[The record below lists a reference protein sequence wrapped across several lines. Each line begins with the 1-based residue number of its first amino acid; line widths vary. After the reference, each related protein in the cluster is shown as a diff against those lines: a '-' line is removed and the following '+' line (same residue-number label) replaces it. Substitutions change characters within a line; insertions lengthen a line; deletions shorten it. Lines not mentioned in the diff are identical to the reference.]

1 MKKKLI
7 LFIILFYSLIS
18 KAQTFEQSLNSDK
31 VQWKFYCLTPSPL
44 ERAGVRL
51 GQKFPATVPGTVH
64 LDLLDNKLI
73 PDPFYADNEK
83 RLQWIDTLDWV
94 YETTFDV
101 DSNLFEQGNIE
112 LQFDG
117 LDTYA
122 DVYLN
127 DEKIIT
133 ADNMFVKWNEKLKW
147 GRRMQHKLKLKNN
160 QLKIIFHSTLKEAK
174 KIKEAFE
181 KEHGYELPEGERVF
195 VRKAQYQFGWDFAP
209 KFLGCGIWKG
219 VKIIGWDYIHVK
231 QYSIAISKI
240 FPIDSALIKIKF
252 EGEYSLPKFE
262 DSIFKYYCPR
272 KFHSY
277 LVVKHSDEVQKIS
290 FSRSPRINSIHDSLE
305 FVIHKIKK
313 WNCNSFDSVQL
324 DSLNLSFEASF
335 LFSETNR
342 RIQTEE
348 IGKVEIA
355 IRKIEFIQ
363 QKDSIGES
371 FYFKLNGKPVFIKG
385 ANWVP
390 ADVFLPRVSHEK
402 YRNLLTVAK
411 DAGINMLRVWGG
423 GIYEDEYF
431 YHLCDSLGIMVWQDL
446 PFACSMY
453 PSPLNFFDTIPI
465 IDSISGEVLGYE
477 AVERKIFYELKK
489 QNISKPGFYC
499 GNNEIDEGWKNWGW
513 QEQYHYSKKDST
525 EIWNN
530 YKELFEEFIP
540 NTLKEMGCDIPYIP
554 SSPKFGWGH
563 KESLTD
569 GDSHYWGVWW
579 GMEPYEIYKKRVP
592 RFASEYGMQSLPC
605 LETIRKF
612 APDSSLRINS
622 VAMRNHQKH
631 PTGFE
636 NLDGYLKYYG
646 FKVNGGLVKGRKV
659 IPEYGKGNPDA
670 MDSTNVVG
678 GQTPTTASDLKGS
691 PKLNANPTL
700 KEFEDYINAT
710 QQLQADALRTAIEA
724 HMKAQPR
731 CMGTI
736 LWQLNEPWP
745 GASWSL
751 IDYYGNKK
759 KAYYEVQKLFKEKK

>member
-1 MKKKLI
+1 MKPI
-7 LFIILFYSLIS
+7 LFLLLLSCFSVQ
-18 KAQTFEQSLNSDK
+18 AQNIKQSLNSDK
-31 VQWKFYCLTPSPL
+31 MQWKFYCTTNC
-44 ERAGVRL
+44 EFGKA
-51 GQKFPATVPGTVH
+51 GQKFSATVPGTIH

-101 DSNLFEQGNIE
+101 DSNLFKQNNIE

-133 ADNMFVKWNEKLKW
+133 ADNMFVKWNEQVKEHLK
-147 GRRMQHKLKLKNN
+147 QKNN

-174 KIKEAFE
+174 KLKAKFE

-209 KFLGCGIWKG
+209 KFLGCGIWRN
-219 VKIIGWDYIHVK
+219 VKLMGIMELKIENVK
-231 QYSIAISKI
+231 LE
-240 FPIDSALIKIKF
+240 IDSFNKQNDFAYTHVIISYENLKQEIFTGEDFNATDVWLKF
-252 EGEYSLPKFE
+252 KNLTTKQELHFVNRNHFTSSG
-262 DSIFKYYCPR
+262 
-272 KFHSY
+272 
-277 LVVKHSDEVQKIS
+277 S
-290 FSRSPRINSIHDSLE
+290 FSFPLK
-305 FVIHKIKK
+305 FIKK
-313 WNCNSFDSVQL
+313 DFWNCNSEGSPILNEFKISISNDSIHYITQK
-324 DSLNLSFEASF
+324 
-335 LFSETNR
+335 
-342 RIQTEE
+342 IK
-348 IGKVEIA
+348 IG
-355 IRKIEFIQ
+355 IRKVDFIQ

-371 FYFKLNGKPVFIKG
+371 FYFKLNGKPIFIKG

-390 ADVFLPRVSHEK
+390 ADVFLPRVSHQK
-402 YRNLLTVAK
+402 YRTLLTAAK
-411 DAGINMLRVWGG
+411 EAGMNMLRVWGG
-423 GIYEDEYF
+423 GVYEDEYF

-446 PFACSMY
+446 MFACALY
-453 PSPLNFFDTIPI
+453 PE
-465 IDSISGEVLGYE
+465 DSLVTSNSVTGKIAGYRLFPANAEDELEQIKSRLQNHPSVVL
-477 AVERKIFYELKK
+477 F
-489 QNISKPGFYC
+489 C
-499 GNNEIDEGWKNWGW
+499 GNNEIEEGLKNWGW
-513 QEQYHYSKKDST
+513 QESLHYTKKDSAIESEKYFKMFSDKT
-525 EIWNN
+525 QGLKGDIFYEDDN
-530 YKELFEEFIP
+530 YIS
-540 NTLKEMGCDIPYIP
+540 T
-554 SSPKFGWGH
+554 SPKFGWGH
-563 KESLTD
+563 KESLTN

-605 LETIRKF
+605 LATIRKF

-622 VAMRNHQKH
+622 VALRNHQKH

-659 IPEYGKGNPDA
+659 IPEYGIGNPDEA
-670 MDSTNVVG
+670 DSTWSTKNYH
-678 GQTPTTASDLKGS
+678 
-691 PKLNANPTL
+691 NPTI

-710 QQLQADALRTAIEA
+710 QHLQADALKTAIEA
-724 HMKAQPR
+724 HMKTQPR

-759 KAYYEVQKLFKEKK
+759 KAYYQVQKLFTEKKQN

>member
-51 GQKFPATVPGTVH
+51 GQKFPAKVPGTIH

-83 RLQWIDTLDWV
+83 KLQWIDTLDWV

-101 DSNLFEQGNIE
+101 DSNLFKQHNIE

-127 DEKIIT
+127 DEKLFIYAKNSLSTTGDYI
-133 ADNMFVKWNEKLKW
+133 KGELK
-147 GRRMQHKLKLKNN
+147 QKHNT
-160 QLKIIFHSTLKEAK
+160 LKIIFHSTSKESRKAK
-174 KIKEAFE
+174 EVFE
-181 KEHGYELPEGERVF
+181 KKMGYSLPEGERVF

-209 KFLGCGIWKG
+209 RFLGCGILKG
-219 VKIIGWDYIHVK
+219 VKLTWWNNNDFQFVSCFTNTKSIIDDTLIVDFHFIVNCK
-231 QYSIAISKI
+231 VLQPLQFKILDKEKTNSNYSVHYSYYKDTMQSVHETLNDFIYQKKI
-240 FPIDSALIKIKF
+240 IIDKKWRKNSFKLSNIIPF
-252 EGEYSLPKFE
+252 EILVAS
-262 DSIFKYYCPR
+262 DSIHFFKYNASVSMKR
-272 KFHSY
+272 IE
-277 LVVKHSDEVQKIS
+277 LV
-290 FSRSPRINSIHDSLE
+290 
-305 FVIHKIKK
+305 
-313 WNCNSFDSVQL
+313 
-324 DSLNLSFEASF
+324 
-335 LFSETNR
+335 
-342 RIQTEE
+342 
-348 IGKVEIA
+348 
-355 IRKIEFIQ
+355 Q
-363 QKDSIGES
+363 QKDSMGSS
-371 FYFKLNGKPVFIKG
+371 FYFKQNGKPIFIKG

-402 YRNLLTVAK
+402 YRMLLIAAK
-411 DAGINMLRVWGG
+411 DAGMNMLRVWGG

-431 YHLCDSLGIMVWQDL
+431 YHLCDSLGLMVWQDL
-446 PFACSMY
+446 PFACSVY
-453 PSPLNFFDTIPI
+453 PWNNFFYDNVYFELLENYLRILRHPSVVI
-465 IDSISGEVLGYE
+465 I
-477 AVERKIFYELKK
+477 
-489 QNISKPGFYC
+489 C

-530 YKELFEEFIP
+530 YKKLFEDIIP
-540 NTLKEMGCDIPYIP
+540 NTLKELGCDVPYIS

-622 VAMRNHQKH
+622 IAMRNHQKH

-659 IPEYGKGNPDA
+659 IPEYGKGNPDEV
-670 MDSTNVVG
+670 DSTDRFEGTQTLAQNVIGV
-678 GQTPTTASDLKGS
+678 QTPTAASKKS
-691 PKLNANPTL
+691 PSFVSSRNSNPTI

>member
-31 VQWKFYCLTPSPL
+31 VKWRFYCADKNFKIPAEVSVLTN
-44 ERAGVRL
+44 RNGNVRGDTNL
-51 GQKFPATVPGTVH
+51 SNGFPAKVPGTIH

-83 RLQWIDTLDWV
+83 KLQWIDTLDWV

-101 DSNLFEQGNIE
+101 DSNLFKLHNIE

-133 ADNMFVKWNEKLKW
+133 ADNMFVKWNEQVKDN
-147 GRRMQHKLKLKNN
+147 LKLKNN
-160 QLKIIFHSTLKEAK
+160 LLKIYFHSTLKEAK
-174 KIKEAFE
+174 KLKAQFE
-181 KEHGYELPEGERVF
+181 KAHGYELPEGERVF

-209 KFLGCGIWKG
+209 RFLGCGIWKSI
-219 VKIIGWDYIHVK
+219 KIIGRTPIYE
-231 QYSIAISKI
+231 SKI
-240 FPIDSALIKIKF
+240 NFASSKKVTINLFKK
-252 EGEYSLPKFE
+252 GETTF
-262 DSIFKYYCPR
+262 
-272 KFHSY
+272 
-277 LVVKHSDEVQKIS
+277 
-290 FSRSPRINSIHDSLE
+290 
-305 FVIHKIKK
+305 
-313 WNCNSFDSVQL
+313 
-324 DSLNLSFEASF
+324 
-335 LFSETNR
+335 
-342 RIQTEE
+342 
-348 IGKVEIA
+348 
-355 IRKIEFIQ
+355 EFIQ

-371 FYFKLNGKPVFIKG
+371 FYFKLNEKPVFIKG

-402 YRNLLTVAK
+402 YRTLLTAAK
-411 DAGINMLRVWGG
+411 DEGINMLRVWGG
-423 GIYEDEYF
+423 GIYEDDFF
-431 YHLCDSLGIMVWQDL
+431 YNLCDSLNIMVWQDL
-446 PFACSMY
+446 PFTCAMY
-453 PSPLNFFDTIPI
+453 PVDKNF
-465 IDSISGEVLGYE
+465 ISNFKIELIQNVQRLQNHPCVVL
-477 AVERKIFYELKK
+477 F
-489 QNISKPGFYC
+489 C
-499 GNNEIDEGWKNWGW
+499 GNNEINEGWKNWGW
-513 QEQYHYSKKDST
+513 QQQYHYSKKDSA
-525 EIWNN
+525 EIWNS
-530 YKELFEEFIP
+530 YEKLFEEIIP

-605 LETIRKF
+605 LSTIKKF

-636 NLDGYLKYYG
+636 NLDGYLKYYH
-646 FKVNGGLVKGRKV
+646 FNVYGGEVKGRKV
-659 IPEYGKGNPDA
+659 IPEYGKGNPDEV
-670 MDSTNVVG
+670 DSTKKIVR
-678 GQTPTTASDLKGS
+678 P
-691 PKLNANPTL
+691 NPTE

-724 HMKAQPR
+724 HLKAQPR